1 MIPESVYKYKP
12 IVLSKEE
19 ENNVDIQFDTKK

>member
-19 ENNVDIQFDTKK
+19 KNNVDIQFDTKK